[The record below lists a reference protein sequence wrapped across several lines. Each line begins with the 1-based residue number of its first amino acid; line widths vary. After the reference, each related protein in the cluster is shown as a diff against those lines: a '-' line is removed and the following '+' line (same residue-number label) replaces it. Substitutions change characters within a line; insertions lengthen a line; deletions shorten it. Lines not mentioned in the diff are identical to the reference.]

1 MPQVDVTINGRH
13 YQIACDEGQEAHLA
27 QLASYVDD
35 RVQELVAAIG
45 QVGDARL
52 LVMTSLLVADELSE
66 AYATLTEA
74 GLGPRT
80 DGLGPISIG
89 DREDAI
95 AARIEQMAERI
106 ESIAAGLE
114 RP

>member
-13 YQIACDEGQEAHLA
+13 YQIACDEGQEGHLA

-35 RVQELVAAIG
+35 RVQELVAAVG

-74 GLGPRT
+74 GLGPGE
-80 DGLGPISIG
+80 DGAAPVSLR
-89 DREDAI
+89 DREEAI
-95 AARIEQMAERI
+95 AARIERVAERI
-106 ESIAAGLE
+106 ESIAAGLD

>member
-52 LVMTSLLVADELSE
+52 LVMAALLVADDL
-66 AYATLTEA
+66 A
-74 GLGPRT
+74 
-80 DGLGPISIG
+80 
-89 DREDAI
+89 DAHARLEGRGG
-95 AARIEQMAERI
+95 AADPEPDQAAIVASLERLAERI
-106 ESIAAGLE
+106 EGIADRLPSA
-114 RP
+114 